1 MLLYANGSHVVD
13 SSVALAA
20 HIHMYSA
27 AHAASCLPS
36 HHGPG
41 YSSGS
46 RLARTRSDR
55 AMRAGAQAPAR
66 TPSGQPRPLA
76 RCAHAGAPGPH
87 DVSARFAAGRPVVV
101 LLAEELAEA
110 ALRLEPRSSA
120 RRDQLLHVGPADV
133 GDEAG
138 AVVDGA
144 KVHRRCS
151 STRARTQRPAP
162 AGHGAHV
169 ASPLRGVPI
178 GHHRSRLRNGGG
190 RSEVHIDT
198 MTRYGRAE
206 RSVRSVPGS
215 RTWAWPTS

>member
-20 HIHMYSA
+20 HKPHSHVQRGA
-27 AHAASCLPS
+27 CGLLPPS

-41 YSSGS
+41 YSTGS

-76 RCAHAGAPGPH
+76 RCAHAGAPCPH
-87 DVSARFAAGRPVVV
+87 DVSTLFAAGRPVVV
-101 LLAEELAEA
+101 LLAEELAEV

-151 STRARTQRPAP
+151 SARARTQRPAP

-169 ASPLRGVPI
+169 ASPLRGAPI
-178 GHHRSRLRNGGG
+178 GHHRSRLRNAKRGG
-190 RSEVHIDT
+190 RCISGKPP
-198 MTRYGRAE
+198 RK
-206 RSVRSVPGS
+206 
-215 RTWAWPTS
+215 